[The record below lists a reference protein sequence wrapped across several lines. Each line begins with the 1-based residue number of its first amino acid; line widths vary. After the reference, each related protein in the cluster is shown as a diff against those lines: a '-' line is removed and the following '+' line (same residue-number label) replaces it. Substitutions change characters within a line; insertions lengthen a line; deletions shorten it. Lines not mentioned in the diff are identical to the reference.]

1 MLNMGSYFTYMFW
14 SFNFWCAT
22 MGETLYKGGLPMAEK
37 DITEKLLEDHND
49 VFADIINTLV
59 FNGEQVIQPEELE
72 TVSTLSTYKMAG
84 KIHSQERDV
93 LKAWKQGYIR
103 IAVCG
108 IENQTTVDVDMPLR
122 IISYDGAGYR
132 AQLSDE
138 TSTEEERYPVITLV
152 LYFGK
157 GKWKGPK
164 NLLGRVK
171 VPKGME
177 ALVSDYR
184 INVFEIGQLSE
195 EKIKQ
200 FISDFQVVA
209 DYVTQMEQEREYIPS
224 GKPLH
229 HIDGVMD
236 LLEALTKVSKYKE
249 AVSVMKQIE
258 AREGEVSMRS
268 AWGEAIVRG
277 EERGRQRACEDMAKA
292 LFNEPNYSKEM
303 IIRITKL
310 PLERVDELEK
320 EVLRV

>member
-1 MLNMGSYFTYMFW
+1 
-14 SFNFWCAT
+14 
-22 MGETLYKGGLPMAEK
+22 MAEK
-37 DITEKLLEDHND
+37 DITQKLLEDHND

-59 FNGEQVIQPEELE
+59 FDGEQVIQPEELE
-72 TVSTLSTYKMAG
+72 TVTTLSTYKMAG
-84 KIHSQERDV
+84 KMHSQERDV

-103 IAVCG
+103 IAMCG
-108 IENQTTVDVDMPLR
+108 IENQTTVDADMPLR

-138 TSTEEERYPVITLV
+138 TSPEQERYPVITLV
-152 LYFGK
+152 LFFGK
-157 GKWKGPK
+157 GRWTGPK

-195 EKIKQ
+195 DKIRK
-200 FISDFQVVA
+200 FTSDFQVVA
-209 DYVTQMEQEREYIPS
+209 DYVTQMEQKREYTPS
-224 GKPLH
+224 GKSLH
-229 HIDGVMD
+229 HIDEVMD

-249 AVSVMKQIE
+249 AVSVMKQIKE
-258 AREGEVSMRS
+258 QEGEVSMRS

-277 EERGRQRACEDMAKA
+277 EERGRQQGKEEGWMEACETMAKA
-292 LFNEPNYSKEM
+292 MLQEAGYSKDM

-310 PLERVDELEK
+310 SKNRIDELEK
-320 EVLRV
+320 EVMQAEA

>member
-1 MLNMGSYFTYMFW
+1 
-14 SFNFWCAT
+14 
-22 MGETLYKGGLPMAEK
+22 MAEK
-37 DITEKLLEDHND
+37 DITQKLLEDHND

-59 FNGEQVIQPEELE
+59 FDGEQVIQPEELE
-72 TVSTLSTYKMAG
+72 TVTTLSTYKMAG
-84 KIHSQERDV
+84 KMYSQERDV

-103 IAVCG
+103 IAMCG
-108 IENQTTVDVDMPLR
+108 IENQTTVDADMPLR

-132 AQLSDE
+132 AQLLGE
-138 TSTEEERYPVITLV
+138 TSPEQERYPVITLV
-152 LYFGK
+152 LFFGK
-157 GKWKGPK
+157 GRWTGPK

-171 VPKGME
+171 VPRGME

-200 FISDFQVVA
+200 FTSDFQVVA
-209 DYVTQMEQEREYIPS
+209 DYVTQMEQKREYTPS
-224 GKPLH
+224 GKSLR

-249 AVSVMKQIE
+249 AVSVMKQIKE
-258 AREGEVSMRS
+258 QEGEVSMRS

-277 EERGRQRACEDMAKA
+277 EERGRQQGKEEGWMEACETMAKA
-292 LFNEPNYSKEM
+292 MFNEPNYSKEM

-310 PLERVDELEK
+310 PQSRVEELEK
-320 EVLRV
+320 EVKGS

>member
-1 MLNMGSYFTYMFW
+1 
-14 SFNFWCAT
+14 
-22 MGETLYKGGLPMAEK
+22 MAEK
-37 DITEKLLEDHND
+37 DITQKLLEDHND

-59 FNGEQVIQPEELE
+59 FDGEQVIQPEELE
-72 TVSTLSTYKMAG
+72 TVTTLSTYKMAG
-84 KIHSQERDV
+84 KMHSQERDV

-103 IAVCG
+103 IAMCG

-138 TSTEEERYPVITLV
+138 TSLEQERYPVITLV
-152 LYFGK
+152 LFFGK
-157 GKWKGPK
+157 GRWTGPK

-200 FISDFQVVA
+200 FTSDFQIVA
-209 DYVTQMEQEREYIPS
+209 DFVTQMQEEKDYTPS
-224 GKPLH
+224 EKPIR
-229 HIDGVMD
+229 HIEGVMD
-236 LLEALTKVSKYKE
+236 LLQALTNNTQYTEAVEVMQQMLHEKGEITMWDPLKE
-249 AVSVMKQIE
+249 AKES
-258 AREGEVSMRS
+258 
-268 AWGEAIVRG
+268 G
-277 EERGRQRACEDMAKA
+277 EERGRQQAFEDMAKA
-292 LFNEPNYSKEM
+292 MFNEPNYSKEM

-310 PLERVDELEK
+310 PQSRVEELEK
-320 EVLRV
+320 EVKGS

>member
-1 MLNMGSYFTYMFW
+1 
-14 SFNFWCAT
+14 
-22 MGETLYKGGLPMAEK
+22 MAEK
-37 DITEKLLEDHND
+37 DITQKLLEDHND

-59 FNGEQVIQPEELE
+59 FDGEQVIQPEELE
-72 TVSTLSTYKMAG
+72 TVTTLSTYKMAG
-84 KIHSQERDV
+84 KMHSQERDV

-103 IAVCG
+103 IAMCG
-108 IENQTTVDVDMPLR
+108 IENQTTVDADMPLR

-138 TSTEEERYPVITLV
+138 TSPEQERYPVITLV
-152 LYFGK
+152 LFFGK
-157 GKWKGPK
+157 GRWTGPK

-171 VPKGME
+171 VPRGME

-195 EKIKQ
+195 DKIRK
-200 FISDFQVVA
+200 FTSDFQVVA
-209 DYVTQMEQEREYIPS
+209 EYVTQMEQKREYTPS
-224 GKPLH
+224 GKSLR

-249 AVSVMKQIE
+249 AVSVMKQIKE
-258 AREGEVSMRS
+258 QEGEVSMRS

-277 EERGRQRACEDMAKA
+277 EERGRQQGKEEGWMEACETMAKA
-292 LFNEPNYSKEM
+292 MFNEPNYSKEM

-310 PLERVDELEK
+310 PQSRVEELEK
-320 EVLRV
+320 EVKGS

>member
-1 MLNMGSYFTYMFW
+1 
-14 SFNFWCAT
+14 
-22 MGETLYKGGLPMAEK
+22 MAEK
-37 DITEKLLEDHND
+37 DITQKLLEDHND

-59 FNGEQVIQPEELE
+59 FDGEQVIQPEELE
-72 TVSTLSTYKMAG
+72 TVTTLSTYKMAG
-84 KIHSQERDV
+84 KMHSQERDV

-103 IAVCG
+103 IAMCG
-108 IENQTTVDVDMPLR
+108 IENQTTVDADMPLR

-138 TSTEEERYPVITLV
+138 TSPEQERYPVITLV
-152 LYFGK
+152 LFFGK
-157 GKWKGPK
+157 GRWTGPK

-195 EKIKQ
+195 DKIRK
-200 FISDFQVVA
+200 FTSDFQVVA
-209 DYVTQMEQEREYIPS
+209 DYVTQMEQKREYTPS
-224 GKPLH
+224 GKSLH
-229 HIDGVMD
+229 HIDEVMD

-249 AVSVMKQIE
+249 AVSVMKQIKE
-258 AREGEVSMRS
+258 QEGEVSMRS

-277 EERGRQRACEDMAKA
+277 EERGRQQGKEEGWMEACETMAKA
-292 LFNEPNYSKEM
+292 MFNEPKYSKEM

-310 PLERVDELEK
+310 PQSRGEELEK
-320 EVLRV
+320 EVKGS

>member
-1 MLNMGSYFTYMFW
+1 
-14 SFNFWCAT
+14 
-22 MGETLYKGGLPMAEK
+22 MAEK
-37 DITEKLLEDHND
+37 DITQKLLEDHND

-59 FNGEQVIQPEELE
+59 FDGEQVIQPEELE
-72 TVSTLSTYKMAG
+72 TVSTLSTYKMSG
-84 KIHSQERDV
+84 KMHSQERDV

-103 IAVCG
+103 IAMCG
-108 IENQTTVDVDMPLR
+108 FENQTTVDADMPLR

-138 TSTEEERYPVITLV
+138 TSPENERYPVITLV

-157 GKWKGPK
+157 GRWTGPK

-200 FISDFQVVA
+200 FTSDFQVVA
-209 DYVTQMEQEREYIPS
+209 DFVTQMQEEKYYTPS
-224 GKPLH
+224 EKTIR

-236 LLEALTKVSKYKE
+236 LLQALTNNTQYTESVE
-249 AVSVMKQIE
+249 VMKQMVQEKGEITMWDPLKE
-258 AREGEVSMRS
+258 AKES
-268 AWGEAIVRG
+268 
-277 EERGRQRACEDMAKA
+277 GRQQGKEDGWMEACETMAKSMLQEA
-292 LFNEPNYSKEM
+292 GYSKDM
-303 IIRITKL
+303 IIRVTKL
-310 PLERVDELEK
+310 SKNRIDELEK
-320 EVLRV
+320 EVMQTGT